1 MYTVECFI
9 CKLKYD
15 VVKTVN
21 YYIQLECNKNFKSPI
36 KKVYNNKHI
45 YLLALFLKFQFKI
58 F

>member
-15 VVKTVN
+15 VVKTIN
-21 YYIQLECNKNFKSPI
+21 YYIQLECNTNFKSPI
-36 KKVYNNKHI
+36 KNVYNNKHI
-45 YLLALFLKFQFKI
+45 YLLAI